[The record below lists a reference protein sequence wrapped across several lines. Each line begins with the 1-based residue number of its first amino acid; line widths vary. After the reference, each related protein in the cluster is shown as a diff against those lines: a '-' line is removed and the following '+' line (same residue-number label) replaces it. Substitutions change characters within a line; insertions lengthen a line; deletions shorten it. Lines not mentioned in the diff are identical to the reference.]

1 MLVRELAMFFGGRC
15 MVLGLIVLAARVVML
30 GLMVVMRRRM
40 VVAGGGVMM
49 LLRRVFCHLS
59 LFPLLRNWVGPR
71 VDRPTTPAD
80 RDVDSIAQSA
90 LFGNCAELRGPRRR
104 SSGRQ
109 VGSAPPRQHPHIC
122 LWRECCACIS
132 LLIDHERCGTLG
144 WQEAS
149 GANEM
154 DAIAAVAAKKLG
166 KFLAKDFREIF
177 GSTQSDEAERLSAL
191 ARTTLEAISR
201 SDALYHTYEHTM
213 LVTMVGRDI
222 LRGRTLAHGL
232 QPEDYLHLIVACLLH
247 DIGFVRGV
255 LSGDTKTEFV
265 VDKNG
270 RTVTLPRGAS
280 DASLAAYHVDR
291 SKLFVYERLGKSTTF
306 DAARV
311 AAAIELTRFPP
322 NGNADPNQTDLEQR
336 LVQAADLIGQLGD
349 PLYPRKANALFYEFE
364 EIGSNRQLGYASP
377 ADLVEKFPGFYWTTV
392 SAHVEEGMKY
402 LSLTAAGRQWI
413 ANLHNHIFNAEHFN
427 WLMGPQI

>member
-1 MLVRELAMFFGGRC
+1 
-15 MVLGLIVLAARVVML
+15 
-30 GLMVVMRRRM
+30 
-40 VVAGGGVMM
+40 
-49 LLRRVFCHLS
+49 
-59 LFPLLRNWVGPR
+59 
-71 VDRPTTPAD
+71 
-80 RDVDSIAQSA
+80 
-90 LFGNCAELRGPRRR
+90 
-104 SSGRQ
+104 
-109 VGSAPPRQHPHIC
+109 
-122 LWRECCACIS
+122 
-132 LLIDHERCGTLG
+132 
-144 WQEAS
+144 
-149 GANEM
+149 M
-154 DAIAAVAAKKLG
+154 DAIASMAARKLG
-166 KFLAKDFREIF
+166 RFLAKDFREIF
-177 GSTQSDEAERLSAL
+177 GSAQSDEAERLSAL
-191 ARTTLEAISR
+191 ARTTIECIAR

-213 LVTMVGRDI
+213 LVTAVGRDI
-222 LRGRTLAHGL
+222 LRGRTLAHGIE
-232 QPEDYLHLIVACLLH
+232 PEDYVHLIVACLLH

-265 VDKNG
+265 VDKSG

-291 SKLFVYERLGKSTTF
+291 SKLFVYERLGKSTTI

-322 NGNADPNQTDLEQR
+322 SPNADYQNGLEPR

-349 PLYPRKANALFYEFE
+349 PLYPRKANALFYELE
-364 EIGSNRQLGYASP
+364 EMGTNRQLGYASP

-413 ANLHNHIFNAEHFN
+413 ANLHNHIYNAEHFS

>member
-1 MLVRELAMFFGGRC
+1 MFLGRRC
-15 MVLGLIVLAARVVML
+15 MVLGLVVLAARVVML

-40 VVAGGGVMM
+40 VVARCGVMM

-59 LFPLLRNWVGPR
+59 LLPLLRNWVGPM
-71 VDRPTTPAD
+71 VARPTTPAD
-80 RDVDSIAQSA
+80 REVDSIARLA
-90 LFGNCAELRGPRRR
+90 LFGNGSRNCAAKTPV
-104 SSGRQ
+104 GRQ
-109 VGSAPPRQHPHIC
+109 PSRSRATPRQGPHIC
-122 LWRECCACIS
+122 LWRECCACII
-132 LLIDHERCGTLG
+132 LRIDHERCGTLG
-144 WQEAS
+144 WPEAS

-166 KFLAKDFREIF
+166 RFLAKDFREIF
-177 GSTQSDEAERLSAL
+177 GSTQSDEAERLGAL
-191 ARTTLEAISR
+191 ARTTLECISR

-222 LRGRTLAHGL
+222 LHGRTLAHGL
-232 QPEDYLHLIVACLLH
+232 EPGDYLHLIVACLLH

-280 DASLAAYHVDR
+280 DASLAPYHVDR
-291 SKLFVYERLGKSTTF
+291 SKLFVYERLGKSASF

-322 NGNADPNQTDLEQR
+322 NGNADSNQTTLEQR

-402 LSLTAAGRQWI
+402 LTLTAAGRQWI

>member
-1 MLVRELAMFFGGRC
+1 
-15 MVLGLIVLAARVVML
+15 
-30 GLMVVMRRRM
+30 
-40 VVAGGGVMM
+40 
-49 LLRRVFCHLS
+49 
-59 LFPLLRNWVGPR
+59 
-71 VDRPTTPAD
+71 
-80 RDVDSIAQSA
+80 
-90 LFGNCAELRGPRRR
+90 
-104 SSGRQ
+104 
-109 VGSAPPRQHPHIC
+109 
-122 LWRECCACIS
+122 
-132 LLIDHERCGTLG
+132 
-144 WQEAS
+144 
-149 GANEM
+149 M

-177 GSTQSDEAERLSAL
+177 GSTQSDEAEHLSAL

-232 QPEDYLHLIVACLLH
+232 EPGDYLHLIVACLLH

-280 DASLAAYHVDR
+280 DASLAPYHVDR